1 LLDRRTGFSY
11 FENPNEPKEA
21 LMQGWLQSLKLFGY
35 VVVLLM
41 VVAGLYAAFISVKYW
56 TGIGV

>member
-1 LLDRRTGFSY
+1 MLDRKTGFSH
-11 FENPNEPKEA
+11 FQKPNVPKEG
-21 LMQGWLQSLKLFGY
+21 LMQGWTQSLKLFGY

-41 VVAGLYAAFISVKYW
+41 LVAGLYAAFISIKYW